1 MSRNKFEKFPELG
14 KIRHI
19 CWERDSQWCKF
30 LQLNK
35 EYEARQGIP
44 ELSETTEEA
53 RKKLNSTLMKWGEL
67 SNFLDKWQSYTET
80 ILEIQMDN
88 IYHSIT
94 EDTDCKTDIS
104 FIQDWAN
111 AVLKVHEMYKSKEKK
126 ATNDNSK

>member
-30 LQLNK
+30 LELNK

-53 RKKLNSTLMKWGEL
+53 RKKLNSILMKWGEL
-67 SNFLDKWQSYTET
+67 SNFLDRWQSYTET
-80 ILEIQMDN
+80 ILSIQVDD
-88 IYHSIT
+88 IHHKIT
-94 EDTDCKTDIS
+94 EDTDCKADIS

-111 AVLKVHEMYKSKEKK
+111 ALLKVHEMYKSKEAKD
-126 ATNDNSK
+126 DNSK

>member
-19 CWERDSQWCKF
+19 CWERDNQWCKF

-44 ELSETTEEA
+44 ELSGTIEEA

-67 SNFLDKWQSYTET
+67 SNFLDRWQSYTET
-80 ILEIQMDN
+80 ILSIQVDD
-88 IYHSIT
+88 IHHKIT

-111 AVLKVHEMYKSKEKK
+111 ALLEVHEMYKSKEAKD
-126 ATNDNSK
+126 DNSK